1 MASLIFSGNGVL
13 CLHMIDIGKVIL
25 FTGQQFHNFPLAM
38 SSPTKKS
45 GSNAVTLSDTLIDEL
60 IGAPMCN
67 LNVPT
72 QLKNWFDLVAR
83 ASVIFQ

>member
-1 MASLIFSGNGVL
+1 MPPYDRYRESDTVYGGNNST
-13 CLHMIDIGKVIL
+13 I
-25 FTGQQFHNFPLAM
+25 FPLAM
-38 SSPTKKS
+38 SSSTKKS